1 MSANFYVSSHANHH
15 LHPRYALLTARL
27 DDLRHANE
35 QELAWIEIWSA
46 SAMQKIC
53 KRLNLRQ
60 QVVATAVVYFRRFYL
75 RNSYCET
82 DPALVAAAC
91 CYVAAKAEETPVH
104 VKSAV
109 GEAKVVFNDMGLV
122 SFTSDHHRLA
132 EMEFYLLEELDFHL
146 IIFHP
151 YRALIQLCG
160 RDGGANVTGEGV
172 RHNRDAMLEMDDTTL
187 QMAWFII
194 NDTFR
199 SSLCLVHP
207 PHLIAVAAIYLTF
220 ALQPP
225 ASAAAQI
232 LPPTASASAG
242 RLSNG
247 SADTSRPSGP
257 AGRTRRQSQDA
268 SNNPASAL
276 LPSSSAKSTST
287 APDPITFLA
296 SLAIDQSL
304 ILEIVQE
311 IVSLYELWAQL
322 ESASSSNTISAS
334 SRGGSSGTSTR
345 GQSGNFA
352 ASSPDEKVV
361 SILRRMQEG
370 RMRELRDERGKQVQA
385 QQAQAAVAGGRRGGT
400 KNDAL
405 RYHACLRRW
414 RTSDHANLLTPRP
427 ADSSASAR
435 RH

>member
-1 MSANFYVSSHANHH
+1 MSANFYLSSHANHH

-160 RDGGANVTGEGV
+160 RDGGANAGGEEG
-172 RHNRDAMLEMDDTTL
+172 RLNKDKMLEMDDTTL
-187 QMAWFII
+187 QMAWFIL

-207 PHLIAVAAIYLTF
+207 PHLIAIAAIYLAF

-232 LPPTASASAG
+232 LPPSASASAG
-242 RLSNG
+242 RASNG
-247 SADTSRPSGP
+247 SADAPRPGGGP
-257 AGRTRRQSQDA
+257 ATRTRRQSQDA
-268 SNNPASAL
+268 SNNPSAL
-276 LPSSSAKSTST
+276 TTTSSSSSTKSSPS

-304 ILEIVQE
+304 VLEIVQE

-322 ESASSSNTISAS
+322 ESGSSNS
-334 SRGGSSGTSTR
+334 SGSSGSNRGSSSSSTR
-345 GQSGNFA
+345 GQSGGTS
-352 ASSPDEKVV
+352 SSPDEKVV
-361 SILRRMQEG
+361 AILRRMQEG
-370 RMRELRDERGKQVQA
+370 RMRELRDERGKQVHA
-385 QQAQAAVAGGRRGGT
+385 QQAQAAVAGRRGG
-400 KNDAL
+400 
-405 RYHACLRRW
+405 
-414 RTSDHANLLTPRP
+414 
-427 ADSSASAR
+427 
-435 RH
+435 

>member
-1 MSANFYVSSHANHH
+1 MSANFYLSSHANHH

-160 RDGGANVTGEGV
+160 RDGGANAGGEEG
-172 RHNRDAMLEMDDTTL
+172 RLNKDKMLEMDDTTL
-187 QMAWFII
+187 QMAWFIL

-207 PHLIAVAAIYLTF
+207 PHLIAIAAIYLAF

-232 LPPTASASAG
+232 LPPSASASAG
-242 RLSNG
+242 RASNG
-247 SADTSRPSGP
+247 SADAPRPGGGP
-257 AGRTRRQSQDA
+257 ATRTRRQSQDA
-268 SNNPASAL
+268 SNNPSAL
-276 LPSSSAKSTST
+276 TTTSSSSSTKSSPS

-304 ILEIVQE
+304 VLEIVQE

-322 ESASSSNTISAS
+322 ESGSSNS
-334 SRGGSSGTSTR
+334 SGSSGSNRGSSSSSTR
-345 GQSGNFA
+345 GQSGGTS
-352 ASSPDEKVV
+352 SSPDEKVV
-361 SILRRMQEG
+361 AILRRMQEG

-385 QQAQAAVAGGRRGGT
+385 QQAQAAVAGRRGG
-400 KNDAL
+400 
-405 RYHACLRRW
+405 
-414 RTSDHANLLTPRP
+414 
-427 ADSSASAR
+427 
-435 RH
+435 